1 VLFEIYVHQATGV
14 LLSHGIEFK
23 SKSHPMTINPQD
35 LRESNEFLNY
45 ILDNMGAAVLIADE
59 NFRIHQ
65 FNDSFLNLFDS
76 AAAIPTIKTF
86 GEVSGCVNAV
96 TENKP
101 CGETSACAACVLR
114 HSLIQTLIA
123 DVPVER
129 KPLDRIFYIR
139 GRAVQKYLRFTTRR
153 IVYKGRTMILVIIY
167 DVSDIERQKI
177 ELQQK
182 QALIDRDL
190 KAAAAIQRSLLPEE
204 NLSIPALKLSW
215 RFNPCERI
223 GGDIFNIQRVDEDE
237 VGLYMLDVCG
247 HGVPAALISVAASQF
262 LAGPRGLLGGGCQ
275 LASPETTLN
284 HLNEAF
290 PFERFDSY
298 FSIVCMSIDIRRGI
312 LTYGGA
318 GHPPPVVLHASG
330 SLEILDHRG
339 PVIGF
344 DPDFIYGQ
352 KDLRLEPG
360 DKILLYTD
368 GLTENRD
375 RNGRAFGRDRFY
387 GMLREVVRRPVEEVV
402 DALHHETRRFLEGVQ
417 QDDDISLL
425 GVEYTRQTDSS
436 VYAI

>member
-1 VLFEIYVHQATGV
+1 
-14 LLSHGIEFK
+14 
-23 SKSHPMTINPQD
+23 MTINLQD

-59 NFRIHQ
+59 SFRIHQ

-76 AAAIPTIKTF
+76 AAAAPTIRTF

-96 TENKP
+96 REGKS
-101 CGETSACAACVLR
+101 CGETSACGACVLR

-123 DVPVER
+123 DAPVDR
-129 KPLDRIFYIR
+129 KPLERIFFIK

-153 IVYKGRTMILVIIY
+153 IVYQGRTMILVIIY
-167 DVSDIERQKI
+167 DVSDIEHQKV
-177 ELQQK
+177 ELQRK
-182 QALIDRDL
+182 QAMIDEDL
-190 KAAAAIQRSLLPEE
+190 KAAAAIQRSLLPEGYH
-204 NLSIPALKLSW
+204 SIPNLRVAW

-223 GGDIFNIQRVDEDE
+223 GGDIFNIQRVDEDQ

-275 LASPETTLN
+275 LTSPETVLT
-284 HLNEAF
+284 HLDKAF

-298 FSIVCMSIDIRRGI
+298 FSIVCMSIDLRHGV

-318 GHPPPVVLHASG
+318 GHPPPVLLRTDGDLTVL
-330 SLEILDHRG
+330 DYRG

-344 DPDFIYGQ
+344 GWERPYGQ
-352 KDLRLEPG
+352 KTLRLQAG
-360 DKILLYTD
+360 DKIILYTD

-375 RNGRAFGRDRFY
+375 RSGRAFGRERFY
-387 GMLREVVRRPVEEVV
+387 SMLRQFNRRPVADVV
-402 DALHHETRRFLEGVQ
+402 DALHTEVRRFLEGVAP
-417 QDDDISLL
+417 DDDISLL
-425 GVEYTRQTDSS
+425 GVEYTGSAANHFT
-436 VYAI
+436 I